1 MTTTARY
8 AASLLCAKSSSV
20 LPKCGL
26 HYLFVNN
33 TVPVMAHNHFCFCA
47 SWWTESE
54 TRWWICSYGNS
65 QQCWLSSFVAS
76 CPRNVFVTKAIFLV
90 ETHATG
96 SRSIWTIPALVTKG
110 TEWGE
115 TFNRRLIL
123 NVEAASRSQLLTKS
137 ILKTSK
143 PYISIHP
150 NCPKRLKM
158 DCYDHSQFHVWI
170 SGVALHDVVLVFG
183 AHAQF
188 IFSLKQTAWNWVFRA
203 IWATLFEMLAMLYI
217 SMQIYN
223 CIYLTENKET
233 SFKRWW
239 FWLFSVLWATV
250 CEHSCSW

>member
-8 AASLLCAKSSSV
+8 AASLLCGAKSSSV

-26 HYLFVNN
+26 HYLFFNN

-90 ETHATG
+90 ETHSTG

-137 ILKTSK
+137 ILKTLHQ
-143 PYISIHP
+143 HP
-150 NCPKRLKM
+150 PKLPETIKDGLLWSLPVPCFNYWSSFAWCSTGIWCRRSVYLLSETNCLK
-158 DCYDHSQFHVWI
+158 
-170 SGVALHDVVLVFG
+170 L
-183 AHAQF
+183 
-188 IFSLKQTAWNWVFRA
+188 
-203 IWATLFEMLAMLYI
+203 
-217 SMQIYN
+217 
-223 CIYLTENKET
+223 
-233 SFKRWW
+233 
-239 FWLFSVLWATV
+239 SV
-250 CEHSCSW
+250 